1 MIYADYDYYTST
13 YGGSAISAA
22 DWPARVRDAS
32 AHLDALTSGRAAENS
47 TMEAIKMAVCAMAD
61 VLQSAQSAAGGAA
74 GIASEKTGSYSVSYQ
89 SPEAVARAT
98 ESGLRS
104 AAHRYLAETG
114 LLFRGVYWY

>member
-1 MIYADYDYYTST
+1 MIYADYNYYTST
-13 YGGSAISAA
+13 YGGSAVSAS
-22 DWPARVRDAS
+22 DWPERARDAS
-32 AHLDALTSGRAAENS
+32 VYLDALTSGRAAENS
-47 TMEAIKMAVCAMAD
+47 TMEAVKMAVCAMAD
-61 VLQSAQSAAGGAA
+61 VLQGARSAAGGAA

>member
-1 MIYADYDYYTST
+1 MIYADYNYYTST
-13 YGGSAISAA
+13 YGGSAISAS
-22 DWPARVRDAS
+22 DWPARARDAS
-32 AHLDALTSGRAAENS
+32 VHLDALTSGRAAENS

-61 VLQSAQSAAGGAA
+61 VLQGAQSA
-74 GIASEKTGSYSVSYQ
+74 ASEKTGSYSVSYQ

-98 ESGLRS
+98 ESGLLS